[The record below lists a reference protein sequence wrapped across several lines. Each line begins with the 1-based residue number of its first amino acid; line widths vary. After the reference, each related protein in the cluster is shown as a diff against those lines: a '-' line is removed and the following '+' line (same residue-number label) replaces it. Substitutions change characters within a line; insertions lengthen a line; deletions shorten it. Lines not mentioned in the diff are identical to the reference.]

1 MMEPVGLGIGIAG
14 LAGAFTACIDCFE
27 YIQLGRQFGQ
37 DYGKCLPKLDIAK
50 LRMSRWGAAIGL
62 GPEPYPKPQL
72 SVSNE
77 DIRLA
82 QSLLEQILG
91 SFEDAERIS
100 ERFKKHTSMQNTNS
114 HELLVCNATLDMDP
128 DYQRLHLTMR
138 ELARK
143 RQKGTSI
150 RKKTFWALY
159 EKKRFGGMIEEVTG
173 FVSCMV
179 GLFPATQDD
188 QRALCTTEVSAI
200 NNSQDLALLNN
211 VAREDDQMFSAE
223 IIKELEKR
231 GHTVTDWKADGRSKM
246 WIGDKNAFGV
256 NSKGHNAARFTVSDH
271 ADIHIG
277 NINEGK

>member
-14 LAGAFTACIDCFE
+14 LAGAFTACVDCFE

-37 DYGKCLPKLDIAK
+37 DYGKCLLKLDVAR
-50 LRMSRWGAAIGL
+50 LRISRWGVAMGL
-62 GPEPYPKPQL
+62 GPEPHLKPQI
-72 SVSNE
+72 SASDKE
-77 DIRLA
+77 IRLA
-82 QSLLEQILG
+82 RSLLEQILE

-100 ERFKKHTSMQNTNS
+100 ERFKKHISMQNANS
-114 HELLVCNATLDMDP
+114 SELLIYNTTSDMGS

-138 ELARK
+138 ELADK

-150 RKKTFWALY
+150 RKKAAWALF
-159 EKKRFGGMIEEVTG
+159 EKKRFEGMIEDVTG
-173 FVSCMV
+173 FISHLVD
-179 GLFPATQDD
+179 LFPATQDD

-200 NNSQDLALLNN
+200 NKSQDLALLNN
-211 VAREDDQMFSAE
+211 VAREDDHIFSAE
-223 IIKELEKR
+223 ITKELEKR
-231 GHTVTDWKADGRSKM
+231 GHNITDWKADGSSKM

-256 NSKGHNAARFTVSDH
+256 NSKSHNAARFTVADH